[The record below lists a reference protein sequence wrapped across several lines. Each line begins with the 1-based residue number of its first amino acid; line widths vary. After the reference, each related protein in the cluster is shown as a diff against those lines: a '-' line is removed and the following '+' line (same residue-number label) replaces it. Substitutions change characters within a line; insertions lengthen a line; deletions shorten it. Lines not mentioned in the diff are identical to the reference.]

1 LSLEAKEY
9 LGSDMEVINFAN
21 QIEPSALLEV
31 SNKLEPEPA

>member
-9 LGSDMEVINFAN
+9 LGSDREVINFVN
-21 QIEPSALLEV
+21 KIEPSALLEV